1 MCGIFGEFSL
11 KGNLTDEPVFRK
23 LNDLAILRGPDS
35 AGHWT
40 DGTNC
45 QLGFRRLAI
54 LDLRDDANQPML
66 SQNRDWVMV
75 FNGEVYNYIE
85 LRKKLPADRQNFK
98 THSDTETILALIE
111 HFGPHETAAMLDG
124 MFGIAA
130 YHIPSKKLYLI
141 RDFAGIKPVFY
152 SKRNGMVV
160 FGSQYDLLSKHP
172 AMAGAGINQAVLKTY
187 LQWHYVPAPLG
198 LLADSYQL
206 RPGEIKCFGVDGYE
220 DSKTYWEFPAYK
232 PASVTRKEEAL
243 ELIDSELSK
252 AVKDEMV
259 SDVPLGTFLSGGIDS
274 PLVAWYAARNSTT
287 KLKAFSIG
295 SDSPKHD
302 ESDDAA
308 WYAEKIGAD
317 FHLDKMNAAAAL
329 SMLDKV
335 LDSLKEP
342 MADFSVIP
350 TYLVSKHARSQLTV
364 SLSGDGG
371 DELFYGYERFW
382 SLMKNK
388 PYQNFS
394 SIGKKALY
402 GLDKFVLKRGLVND
416 NLLVGSISEAHGLL
430 HSRMRKSMVEE
441 IFPKLAA
448 IEIPKEFDVYIYSDK
463 GSNEEVLHSIA
474 KAEFYGMMQKTLAKV
489 DRASM
494 SNSLEVRVPFLK
506 KSFIEASLK
515 INPLLSYGTNKKKQL
530 LKDLLIAK
538 TGNKPSTNDTKRGF
552 TVPLNK
558 WLKEELREPVRE
570 AIFHNNFIDKYGI
583 DKPKLQQ
590 LFEEHQQG
598 KDRKWPLWTMYVL
611 AEWERRR

>member
-1 MCGIFGEFSL
+1 MCGIFGEFSR
-11 KGNLTDEPVFRK
+11 GGSLTDEPVFRK

-40 DGTNC
+40 DGTHC

-66 SQNRDWVMV
+66 SHNGDWAMV
-75 FNGEVYNYIE
+75 FNGEVYNYME
-85 LRKKLPADRQNFK
+85 LRKKLPTDRQNFR

-111 HFGPHETAAMLDG
+111 HFGPYETASMLDG

-152 SKRNGMVV
+152 SKRNSMIV

-172 AMAGAGINQAVLKTY
+172 SMAGAGINQAVLKTY

-198 LLADSYQL
+198 LQEDTYQL
-206 RPGEIKCFGVDGYE
+206 RPGEIRCFGADGYE
-220 DSKTYWEFPAYK
+220 NSKIYWEFPAYK
-232 PASVTRKEEAL
+232 PATVTRKEEAL
-243 ELIDSELSK
+243 ELIELELSK

-274 PLVAWYAARNSTT
+274 PLIAYYAAKNSHG

-295 SDSPKHD
+295 SDSKVHD
-302 ESDDAA
+302 ESEDAA
-308 WYAEKIGAD
+308 WYAGKIGVD
-317 FHLDKMNAAAAL
+317 FHLDKMNAASAL
-329 SMLDKV
+329 DILDKV
-335 LDSLKEP
+335 IDCLKEP
-342 MADFSVIP
+342 MADFSAIP

-394 SIGKKALY
+394 NLGKKALY
-402 GLDKFVLKRGLVND
+402 GLDKYVLKRGLVND
-416 NLLVGSISEAHGLL
+416 NLLVGSVAEAHGLL
-430 HSRMRKSMVEE
+430 HSRLRKSMAES
-441 IFPKLAA
+441 IFPNLRDM
-448 IEIPKEFDVYIYSDK
+448 EIPKEFDVYGYSGK
-463 GSNEEVLHSIA
+463 GSDEEVLHRMA

-494 SNSLEVRVPFLK
+494 ANSLEVRVPFLK
-506 KSFIEASLK
+506 KSFIEASLT
-515 INPLLSYGTNKKKQL
+515 ISPHLSYGPNKKKQL
-530 LKDLLIAK
+530 LKDLLIQK
-538 TGNKPSTNDTKRGF
+538 TGDKPNTNDTKRGF

-570 AIFHNNFIDKYGI
+570 AVFSKDFIEKYQIDESQLTKIFN
-583 DKPKLQQ
+583 
-590 LFEEHQQG
+590 EHQQG
-598 KDRKWPLWTMYVL
+598 RDRKWPLWTLYVL
-611 AEWERRR
+611 AEWERRN